1 MHVASVGNGPDTV
14 LFIHC
19 FPELWY
25 LWCHRWCPLRL
36 WATALSRPTSGA
48 MAAPTHRRPQRRTRV
63 FTWWG
68 TWRGCWARWL
78 SCVFV
83 VGHEWGAM
91 IACYLCLFRPDRVK
105 AVVSM
110 SESLRATFGD
120 DYYVCRFQEPGEIEE
135 DFAKADIAKL
145 MKLFLTGRDPSPPI
159 VPKDVGF
166 SGLTKLF
173 ENHQV
178 DLPSWLTQDDINYY
192 AAQFSRSGFA
202 GGLNYFRCMD
212 LYVSLSKLMLCSSL
226 GILKMIFL

>member
-1 MHVASVGNGPDTV
+1 MHVASVGDGPDTV

-25 LWCHRWCPLRL
+25 LWCHRWCPLRP

-63 FTWWG
+63 STW
-68 TWRGCWARWL
+68 
-78 SCVFV
+78 
-83 VGHEWGAM
+83 
-91 IACYLCLFRPDRVK
+91 PDRVK
-105 AVVSM
+105 AVVNM

-173 ENHQV
+173 EDHQV
-178 DLPSWLTQDDINYY
+178 DLPSWLTQDDISYY

-202 GGLNYFRCMD
+202 GGIELLPVYGLVRF
-212 LYVSLSKLMLCSSL
+212 SLKAHALFQFGRFEDDISIDSNNGAYNCAT
-226 GILKMIFL
+226 